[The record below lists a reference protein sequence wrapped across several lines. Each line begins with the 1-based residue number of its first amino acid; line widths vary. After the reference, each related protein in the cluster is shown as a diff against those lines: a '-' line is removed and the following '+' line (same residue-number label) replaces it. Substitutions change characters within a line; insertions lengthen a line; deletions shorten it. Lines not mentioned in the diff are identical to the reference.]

1 MQADQALLRGLD
13 SFGAAAAAKLAPFL
27 DQIDPSPCLSSF
39 NFSHPFPISHAS
51 PAGLSTAVKFWTPS
65 SHSCQILA
73 FSAVGKDLKG
83 QLPSHPLLI
92 TNPHI
97 FSKITF
103 TSSPNGWHKSK
114 QFHLR
119 LSSWGERIEF
129 VMRYCHWSISFLHTP
144 SHYTLRTTLHPPL
157 AYTLS
162 SVCYLLHQVFHLDA
176 ALVGQSRSSHQCCL
190 CIRALY
196 YILRHLRLEQQSLHQ
211 HISHDC
217 VVNLIYY

>member
-1 MQADQALLRGLD
+1 MPLLLPNLLL
-13 SFGAAAAAKLAPFL
+13 FWTKLILLPACHHS
-27 DQIDPSPCLSSF
+27 ISVTPSPYHMPPLLDYLLQWSSG
-39 NFSHPFPISHAS
+39 H
-51 PAGLSTAVKFWTPS
+51 PS

-83 QLPSHPLLI
+83 QLPSHQLLI

-119 LSSWGERIEF
+119 LSSWGERIKF